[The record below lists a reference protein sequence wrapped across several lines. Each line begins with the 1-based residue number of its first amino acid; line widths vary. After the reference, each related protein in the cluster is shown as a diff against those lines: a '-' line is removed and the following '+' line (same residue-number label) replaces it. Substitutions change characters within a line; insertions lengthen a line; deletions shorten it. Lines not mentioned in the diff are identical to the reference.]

1 MNRLV
6 NSARIAAMI
15 ALIVILVIVYLVFL
29 YQLQIIEGEAYYNR
43 SNEITTDK
51 KSVTAARGNILD
63 RYGRVLATNKECY
76 NLEIDTTK
84 LFDSEDPNAT
94 ILELVQLVSRYGDTY
109 TDDLPITAAPPF
121 EYTDITDL
129 QKTMLDAYFDDKSLS
144 RDTSAVELLSY
155 MRGRYKIDNSYS
167 SEEMRIIA
175 GVRYGINVRYAINT
189 DNYIFVQDASMQLI
203 TSIMESKLV
212 GINVT
217 RAYVRDVKTEYAAH
231 LLGYVG
237 LMTQAEY
244 EKYSLLEYANNA
256 YVGKDGIEYAFE
268 NYLHGKDGE
277 VMETKNPQGTVLAT
291 VYTQEPEP
299 GNHIYL
305 TIDITL
311 QEQVERILNNG
322 IQALIKTREQK
333 KAEQTAFGLWTF
345 NDGYWEITGAACAVV
360 DVKTGEPLALASWP
374 TYDPS
379 NVIENYGELLK
390 APNNPLFNRA
400 LLGAYAPGSAF
411 KPCTAMACLT
421 EGIINTEKKIKCQGV
436 FTRYAAAGYAPECWI
451 WSLGY
456 THPELDVSHALLHS
470 CNYFFYSI
478 VNDLGVTKLGEY
490 AHKFGLGSSTGIEL
504 VETLG
509 NMSNEAN
516 HMDYAGQEWRIGDT
530 LQAGIGQSDSIFS
543 PLQLAEYCA
552 TVANSGT
559 RHSASILKS
568 VRTFDYGE
576 SLYEREPKVM
586 AKIESADYNWYAVH
600 EGMRLVANDLVNNEA
615 VAKHFFDCSKRVA
628 AKTGT
633 AQKGE
638 NIINDAIFICY
649 VPYDDPEIA
658 IAMVVERGEAGS
670 NCAFMARQIVDA
682 YLMISSYNDVSE
694 SEMSL
699 LK

>member
-1 MNRLV
+1 M
-6 NSARIAAMI
+6 
-15 ALIVILVIVYLVFL
+15 
-29 YQLQIIEGEAYYNR
+29 
-43 SNEITTDK
+43 
-51 KSVTAARGNILD
+51 
-63 RYGRVLATNKECY
+63 
-76 NLEIDTTK
+76 
-84 LFDSEDPNAT
+84 DSEDPNAT
-94 ILELVQLVSRYGDTY
+94 ILELVELVSRYGDTY

-121 EYTDITDL
+121 EYTDMTDL
-129 QKTMLDAYFDDKSLS
+129 QKTMLNAYFDDKKLP

-155 MRGRYKIDNSYS
+155 MMFRYNIDNSYS
-167 SEEMRIIA
+167 SGEMRIIA

-189 DNYIFVQDASMQLI
+189 DDYIFVQDASMELI

-268 NYLHGKDGE
+268 SYLHGKDGE
-277 VMETKNPQGTVLAT
+277 VMETKNPAGTVLAT
-291 VYTQEPEP
+291 VYTEEPVP

-311 QEQVERILNNG
+311 QEQVERILQNG
-322 IQALIKTREQK
+322 VAALIRTREQK

-345 NDGYWEITGAACAVV
+345 NDGYWEITGAACCVV
-360 DVKTGEPLALASWP
+360 DVKTGEPLAIASWP

-390 APNNPLFNRA
+390 ADNNPLFNRA

-411 KPCTAMACLT
+411 KPCTAIACLS

-451 WSLGY
+451 WSFGY
-456 THPELDVSHALLHS
+456 THPELDVTHALLHS

-490 AHKFGLGSSTGIEL
+490 AHNFGLGSPTGIEL
-504 VETLG
+504 IETTG

-552 TVANSGT
+552 TVANGGT

-568 VRTFDYGE
+568 VRTYDYGE
-576 SLYEREPKVM
+576 SLFEREPKVM
-586 AKIESADYNWYAVH
+586 AEIESADYNWYAVH

-615 VAKHFFDCSKRVA
+615 VAINFYDCAKTVA

-649 VPYDDPEIA
+649 VPYDDPQIA